1 MIRRFDLIR
10 QMTMATECN
19 HSKYFISKH
28 YIKNREIKGV
38 GRDIFFDSIFKA
50 SVLLVAGKTIVSNTF
65 LI

>member
-19 HSKYFISKH
+19 HFKYFISKH

-38 GRDIFFDSIFKA
+38 G
-50 SVLLVAGKTIVSNTF
+50 
-65 LI
+65 